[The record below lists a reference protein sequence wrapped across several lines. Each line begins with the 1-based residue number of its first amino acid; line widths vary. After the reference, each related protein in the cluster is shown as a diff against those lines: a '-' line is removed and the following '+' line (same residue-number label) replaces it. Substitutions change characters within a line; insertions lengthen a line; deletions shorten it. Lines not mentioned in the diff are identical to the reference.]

1 MDKDHAVP
9 APVDPQA
16 AAETAAP
23 ITVAWLAAE
32 AATAQDLADLLA
44 ERLDSASAVAAYE
57 DGSLWRVEIQF
68 ATPPRGE
75 DASRR
80 ELADIVG
87 EDTARA
93 FRFEALPARDWVA
106 ASLAGLEPVAAGR
119 FVVHG
124 AHDRARIA
132 ANRIGIEIEASLAFG
147 TGHHATTRGC
157 LLALDRLLKA
167 RCGRGS
173 RGAALDVG
181 TGSGVL
187 AIAAAKAMRT
197 RVIASDVDPVAAG
210 IARDNMRRNGAAP
223 LVEVIC
229 ADGLGRGRFRRAA
242 PYALVF
248 ANILLEPLR
257 RLAGPI
263 ARLAG
268 PRATIV
274 LSGLLAAQDHAALA
288 RYQAHGMRLVRRITI
303 DGWATL
309 VMTRDARKRRRLNR
323 VGARGVSR
331 RS

>member
-1 MDKDHAVP
+1 MDKDRAAGAP
-9 APVDPQA
+9 APSQA
-16 AAETAAP
+16 AAGTAAP
-23 ITVAWLAAE
+23 IAVARLAAD

-44 ERLDSASAVAAYE
+44 ERLDSASAVAAFE
-57 DGSLWRVEIQF
+57 DGSRWRVEIQF
-68 ATPPRGE
+68 ATPPDEGE
-75 DASRR
+75 IRR

-87 EDTARA
+87 DETARA
-93 FRFEALPARDWVA
+93 FCFEALTPRDWVA

-132 ANRIGIEIEASLAFG
+132 VSRIGIEIEASLAFG

-157 LLALDRLLKA
+157 LLALDRLLKV
-167 RCGRGS
+167 RRGPL
-173 RGAALDVG
+173 GTALDVG

-187 AIAAAKAMRT
+187 AIAAAKAMRG

-210 IARDNMRRNGAAP
+210 IARDNMRRNAAAP
-223 LVEVIC
+223 VVEVIC
-229 ADGLGRGRFRRAA
+229 ADGLPAGRFRRAA

-263 ARLAG
+263 ASLAG

-274 LSGLLAAQDHAALA
+274 LSGLLASQEQAALA
-288 RYQAHGMRLVRRITI
+288 RYRSRGMRLVRRIKL
-303 DGWATL
+303 DGWVTL
-309 VMTRDARKRRRLNR
+309 VMTCDAHRRRRPNR
-323 VGARGVSR
+323 AGASGVSR